1 VFNTPSEDH
10 KVSRVLSNR
19 DPDATVPLLL
29 LDSFDSD
36 TQAKIRLV
44 ASSLFTT
51 SSGLQTA
58 QYNVNARVIDTLMA
72 YLLRHYPELKSL
84 APGGLAVQRMETC
97 AKEKG
102 FRDSEL
108 LAWSSHLACNTT
120 ANTKPESIKNT
131 DAEADITKHPMFLHQ
146 AALIEQLIHV
156 NQKLDTCLTLMETT
170 IYNNNK
176 RAQEDE
182 GGEEAANREAPTKRR
197 RLCGYQPER
206 CLVLVVRTRPTH
218 VELDRRCDEAEEVEH

>member
-10 KVSRVLSNR
+10 KVSRVLCNR
-19 DPDATVPLLL
+19 DPDATVPLLS

-51 SSGLQTA
+51 SSGLQTT

-97 AKEKG
+97 AKAKG
-102 FRDSEL
+102 FRDSDL

-120 ANTKPESIKNT
+120 ASTKPESIKNT
-131 DAEADITKHPMFLHQ
+131 DITKHPMFLHQ

-156 NQKLDTCLTLMETT
+156 NQKLDTRLTLMETT
-170 IYNNNK
+170 ITTTRSEHK
-176 RAQEDE
+176 KTKGVRKP
-182 GGEEAANREAPTKRR
+182 PTVKPRPSDGVPL
-197 RLCGYQPER
+197 RLP
-206 CLVLVVRTRPTH
+206 
-218 VELDRRCDEAEEVEH
+218 A